1 MPFATRADTTCPAI
15 PSKVKRA
22 FCPGVVIGT
31 GTAVLEVSDPV
42 TSTMPCSVTV
52 AVPVCAASGLRK
64 SVYVPVVGR
73 VSWSRRAL
81 EPLHGCSCTVVPSD
95 FTIEG

>member
-1 MPFATRADTTCPAI
+1 
-15 PSKVKRA
+15 
-22 FCPGVVIGT
+22 
-31 GTAVLEVSDPV
+31 
-42 TSTMPCSVTV
+42 
-52 AVPVCAASGLRK
+52 
-64 SVYVPVVGR
+64 VPVVGR